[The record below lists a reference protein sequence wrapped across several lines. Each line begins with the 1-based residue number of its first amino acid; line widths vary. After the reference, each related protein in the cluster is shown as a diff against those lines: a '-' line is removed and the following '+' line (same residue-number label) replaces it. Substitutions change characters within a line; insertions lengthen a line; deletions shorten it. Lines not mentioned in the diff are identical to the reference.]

1 MPAWAA
7 QAQRVPNRVLPDW
20 VLRLVALFDR
30 SAVQILPEL
39 GKRKQAS
46 NQRARQVL
54 GWTPRSN
61 EESILATAESLIR
74 LGLSEGA

>member
-1 MPAWAA
+1 L
-7 QAQRVPNRVLPDW
+7 LPDR
-20 VLRLVALFDR
+20 VSRLVALFEK
-30 SAVQILPEL
+30 SVAQILPEL